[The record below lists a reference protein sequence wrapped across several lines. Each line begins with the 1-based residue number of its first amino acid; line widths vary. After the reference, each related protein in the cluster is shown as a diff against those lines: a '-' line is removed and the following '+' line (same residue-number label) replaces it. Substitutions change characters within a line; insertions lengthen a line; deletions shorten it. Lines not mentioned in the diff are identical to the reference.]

1 MKSTESSGLLM
12 PGKFASQIK
21 TGENPFHSR
30 YIFLI
35 TALFLI
41 SLNTLAQTT
50 VKDRIRLVENS
61 LTENIQINGS
71 KAMNLQERMK
81 HYKVNGLSIAVIRNY
96 KIDFAKAYGMADS
109 AKKVPVTDQT
119 LFQAASISKSLN
131 ALAIMKLFKDRNL
144 NLYADIN
151 DYLKSWKF
159 PYDSLSRGK
168 KISTANL
175 LSHTAGLNVHGFG
188 GYQTTAVLP
197 STLQILNGQAPANSQ
212 AVRSVFAP
220 GIRQQYSGGGITISQ
235 LLLTD
240 ITGQPY
246 EKYLQEQILNPMGM
260 RSSTFAQPP
269 TNIKK
274 ELLATGYDIGGKE
287 IKGKYHIYPEQAAA
301 GLWTNPTDL
310 ANYIIETELALEG
323 RSSKVLDKESTKLRL
338 SPYMNTDGA
347 ALGVFIEDYN
357 GIKYFGHGGANEGFR
372 SGYYG
377 SMEGGNGL
385 VIMVNSDNGEII
397 QELINSISTV
407 YGFQGLSKTRK
418 ITLADVSDKD
428 LDSYLGRYQLTPQLI
443 LTITREGKKVYAQAT
458 GQSRIE
464 AFPQTTTKFFFTV
477 IQASMEFVKDKEGA
491 VKEMIFTQGPTIH
504 AKKL

>member
-1 MKSTESSGLLM
+1 MKSN
-12 PGKFASQIK
+12 K
-21 TGENPFHSR
+21 TTTFNIRLSLFPVLALVFLFIIIQHS
-30 YIFLI
+30 
-35 TALFLI
+35 T
-41 SLNTLAQTT
+41 AQTT
-50 VKDRIRLVENS
+50 AQQRIDQVENS
-61 LTENIQINGS
+61 LSENLQITGT

-81 HYKVNGLSIAVIRNY
+81 YYKINGLSIAVIHNY
-96 KIDFAKAYGMADS
+96 KIDFVKAYGFADS
-109 AKKVPVTDQT
+109 AQNIPVTNNT

-131 ALAIMKLFKDRNL
+131 ALAIIKLFHDRKL
-144 NLYADIN
+144 DLYADIN
-151 DYLKSWKF
+151 TYLKSWKF
-159 PYDSLSRGK
+159 PYDSLSKGK

-188 GYQTTAVLP
+188 GYETSSPLPTTI
-197 STLQILNGQAPANSQ
+197 QILNGETPANSR

-220 GIRQQYSGGGITISQ
+220 GTHQQYSGGGITISQ

-246 EKYLQEQILNPMGM
+246 EKYLNGQILKPLAMTG
-260 RSSTFAQPP
+260 STFSQPP
-269 TNIKK
+269 TGIKK
-274 ELLATGYDIGGKE
+274 ELFATGYNIGGKE

-310 ANYIIETELALEG
+310 ARYIIETQLSLAG
-323 RSSKVLDKESTKLRL
+323 SSSKVLDKKNTELRL
-338 SPYMNTDGA
+338 TPYMNTDGA

-357 GIKYFGHGGANEGFR
+357 GTKYFGHGGANEGFR

-385 VIMVNSDNGEII
+385 VIMLNSDNGEII
-397 QELINSISTV
+397 QEIINSVSTV
-407 YGFQGLSKTRK
+407 YGLKGLNKTRK

-428 LDSYLGRYQLTPQLI
+428 LDSYLGRYQLTPKLI
-443 LTITREGKKVYAQAT
+443 LTITREGKKVFAQAT

-464 AFPQTTTKFFFTV
+464 AFAETNSKFFFTV
-477 IQASMEFVKDKEGA
+477 IQANMEFIKDSTGA
-491 VKEMIFTQGPTIH
+491 VKELIFTQGPTLH